1 MGAGTSAVI
10 LPARGELPKKDD
22 MKNIS
27 VSQMVDGET
36 IVWINDQQYILTAR
50 EADLLVAAI
59 TAAKRSAEMEGM
71 LGD

>member
-1 MGAGTSAVI
+1 
-10 LPARGELPKKDD
+10 

-59 TAAKRSAEMEGM
+59 TAAKRNAEMEGM
-71 LGD
+71 IGE